1 MPLRV
6 TTSMVGLGGGP
17 FYSQMHFAGET
28 QGAADAAADAVWDFW
43 QAIFTSQAAG
53 LTLTVEPEV
62 IQFDLSTGAPE
73 TVYATSE
80 APMTS
85 SGGGDALPWGTQ
97 GLIRW
102 RTGAFLGGR
111 ELRGRTF
118 IPALTEG
125 HNTAGRPAA
134 ALITILNNAAAALI
148 ADGASELM
156 VYSPTKSAIATVV
169 TGTGWSE
176 WAQLRSRRD

>member
-6 TTSMVGLGGGP
+6 TTEMTGLGGGP
-17 FYSQMHFAGET
+17 FFSQMHFDGDT
-28 QGAADAAADAVWDFW
+28 QTQADAAADAVWDFW
-43 QAIFTSQAAG
+43 QAVFTSMAAG
-53 LTLTVEPEV
+53 LTLTVQHEV
-62 IQFDLSTGAPE
+62 ISFDLSSGNPIG
-73 TVYATSE
+73 VFATSE

-102 RTGAFLGGR
+102 RTGAFVGGH
-111 ELRGRTF
+111 EIRGRTF

-125 HNTAGRPAA
+125 HNTAGRPAST
-134 ALITILNNAAAALI
+134 LITILNNAASALI
-148 ADGASELM
+148 SDATCELL
-156 VYSPTKSAIATVV
+156 VYSPTKSATATVV
-169 TGTGWSE
+169 TGTAWSE